1 MLVTPLPPIL
11 CLQSSDTP
19 ILQQGLVHTTDHVP
33 FHLVPKST
41 PKRSVTRRVK
51 PLHSHSFNPESISG
65 ELSQNIKMASAPLP
79 AITPAPLQLDKRH
92 FFECGDLTLSWQQ
105 EWYTAPFFL
114 SSRSSYD
121 RAASKG
127 VAQPPLDIYQT
138 VAACQSELG
147 ITVESTIT
155 TTTNG
160 DGVAIWTTET
170 RVSTTRPQTVTATT
184 ITASSSSTTATSSS
198 TSSRI
203 GASKTASAGGQST
216 SSFTSTSTSSSTS
229 ITASSSFSTPDSSAI
244 SSPLALTSV
253 NTCAGDWDWQAWGAV
268 ANLGFGLIVGFL
280 LWATWAILR
289 GRMPGF
295 YSPRTW
301 SVPQE

>member
-1 MLVTPLPPIL
+1 MLCSTLFITT
-11 CLQSSDTP
+11 CLQLSYTH
-19 ILQQGLVHTTDHVP
+19 ILPTLVHTTDHVL
-33 FHLVPKST
+33 FLLVHRIDLPNVVSPNGLLHYTHILSNLEST
-41 PKRSVTRRVK
+41 
-51 PLHSHSFNPESISG
+51 SG
-65 ELSQNIKMASAPLP
+65 ETPHTLKMASAPVP
-79 AITPAPLQLDKRH
+79 TITSAPPQVDKRH
-92 FFECGDLTLSWQQ
+92 FFECGDLTLSWEQ

-121 RAASKG
+121 RAASRG
-127 VAQPPLDIYQT
+127 AAQPPLDIYRT

-170 RVSTTRPQTVTATT
+170 RVSTTRSELITATPT
-184 ITASSSSTTATSSS
+184 TTSSSSTASTSSSSS
-198 TSSRI
+198 TSRTGVSTTS
-203 GASKTASAGGQST
+203 ASNQST
-216 SSFTSTSTSSSTS
+216 SSTSTSMSSSISISTSSYTW
-229 ITASSSFSTPDSSAI
+229 TPDPSAFP
-244 SSPLALTSV
+244 SPLALTSV
-253 NTCAGDWDWQAWGAV
+253 NTCAGDWDWQAWGV
-268 ANLGFGLIVGFL
+268 VVNLGFGLIVGLL
-280 LWATWAILR
+280 LWATWTILR

>member
-1 MLVTPLPPIL
+1 MASIPLP
-11 CLQSSDTP
+11 T
-19 ILQQGLVHTTDHVP
+19 
-33 FHLVPKST
+33 
-41 PKRSVTRRVK
+41 
-51 PLHSHSFNPESISG
+51 
-65 ELSQNIKMASAPLP
+65 
-79 AITPAPLQLDKRH
+79 ITPAPHHLDKRH
-92 FFECGDLTLSWQQ
+92 FFECGDLTLSWEQ

-127 VAQPPLDIYQT
+127 VAQPPLDIYRT

-170 RVSTTRPQTVTATT
+170 RVSTTMSQTISAAA
-184 ITASSSSTTATSSS
+184 ITASSSSTTS
-198 TSSRI
+198 TSSPTSNGRTD
-203 GASKTASAGGQST
+203 ASTSSASPSSQSP
-216 SSFTSTSTSSSTS
+216 SSFTSTSMFSSSSVSASSSTP
-229 ITASSSFSTPDSSAI
+229 TPDPSASPSS
-244 SSPLALTSV
+244 LALTSV
-253 NTCAGDWDWQAWGAV
+253 NSCAGDWDWQAWGVV
-268 ANLGFGLIVGFL
+268 ANLGFGILVGFL

-295 YSPRTW
+295 YSPRIW